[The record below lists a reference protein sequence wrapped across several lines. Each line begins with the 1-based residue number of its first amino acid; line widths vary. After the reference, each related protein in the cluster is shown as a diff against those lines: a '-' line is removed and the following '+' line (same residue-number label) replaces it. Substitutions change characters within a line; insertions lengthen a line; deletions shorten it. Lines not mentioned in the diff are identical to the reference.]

1 MQHNEVPDSPRS
13 RPEGSGSA
21 GSSAP
26 SIDPQFDAL
35 DRIYLEKLALAT
47 NIILRLGED
56 DSIPAP
62 LESELHLLRD
72 RIERA
77 LLS

>member
-1 MQHNEVPDSPRS
+1 MQQNEVPDSPRS
-13 RPEGSGSA
+13 RPEGSGSS
-21 GSSAP
+21 GSS
-26 SIDPQFDAL
+26 SLSVDPTFDAL
-35 DRIYLEKLALAT
+35 DRVYLEKLALAT
-47 NIILRLGED
+47 DIILRLGED

-77 LLS
+77 LLG